1 MKRSRDEVARFAVGP
16 AKSYGGAFPQF
27 KQPKELA
34 CYSRGASRAVSFD
47 RSALRAYRAPAL
59 PAALDVGFERYV
71 PKSAD
76 ADEPA
81 PLRDVLGALE
91 HGRVDVTSH
100 HIVTYR
106 NNLNKLMLTP
116 YSPRD
121 DWEIGVERHDGSLH
135 LLVRDT
141 ERKLAEEANRDERQQ
156 RMCYW
161 GYRFE
166 QLSTADGA
174 AAGGQAGEPR
184 RGGHRVP
191 SPSDL
196 STCEGLYGEAEMSRL
211 RAAYAHLRPSS
222 GGGAAQSGAAG
233 SDAAVNA
240 NEEFCVVMG
249 LGIEGL
255 RLVMAAEVDCAD
267 RGGGGKA
274 EAYVELKTSKMLR
287 TARDEANFSKHKL
300 LKFWLQSFL
309 AGVPRIVVG
318 FRDDAGVVRELRPL
332 ETMRIPRMV
341 RGNDDTWDPCVCLN
355 FGKVVLEWLMQQ
367 MRQLPPDARAVLRY
381 DPSVGA
387 LLLLRQEAS

>member
-1 MKRSRDEVARFAVGP
+1 MKRSRDEVARFAIGP
-16 AKSYGGAFPQF
+16 VQSYGGAFPQF

-59 PAALDVGFERYV
+59 PAALDVGFEQYI

-91 HGRVDVTSH
+91 HGGVDVSSH

-121 DWEIGVERHDGSLH
+121 DWEIGVERHGGSLH

-141 ERKLAEEANRDERQQ
+141 ERKVAEEANRDERQQ

-166 QLSTADGA
+166 QLSTGDGP
-174 AAGGQAGEPR
+174 AAGGQASGSR
-184 RGGHRVP
+184 RGELRVP

-196 STCEGLYGEAEMSRL
+196 STCEGLYGEAEMARL
-211 RAAYAHLRPSS
+211 RAAYAQPQPA
-222 GGGAAQSGAAG
+222 GGAAQGAAAG

-267 RGGGGKA
+267 KSGGR
-274 EAYVELKTSKMLR
+274 EAYVELKTSKLIHS
-287 TARDEANFSKHKL
+287 ARDEANFGKHKL

-309 AGVPRIVVG
+309 AGVPKIVVG

-332 ETMRIPRMV
+332 ETMKIPRMV
-341 RGNDDTWDPCVCLN
+341 RGKDDMWDPCVCLN
-355 FGKVVLEWLMQQ
+355 FGKQVLEWLVQQ

-381 DPSVGA
+381 EPSVGA
-387 LLLLRQEAS
+387 LLLHRQEAS